1 MNNIK
6 EFFIN
11 YIWQIIQNTIGLLY
25 KYIIRKDII
34 TRVDYSAEDYEC
46 YLTRSGGGVTLGRYI
61 FVNQH
66 YKDLTNVILHERGH
80 VKQSRILGPLYLI
93 IIGIPSLLH
102 AWLNNY
108 IKCCWK
114 DGKYNYY
121 HFYTES
127 WANKLMGLN
136 KEGKLEK

>member
-1 MNNIK
+1 MK

-11 YIWQIIQNTIGLLY
+11 YIWQFIQNTLGIIY
-25 KYIIRKDII
+25 KWYLEDDVI
-34 TRVDYSAEDYEC
+34 TRVDYSAKDYEC
-46 YLTRSGGGVTLGRYI
+46 HSTRGGGGVTLGRYI

-80 VKQSRILGPLYLI
+80 VKQSRILGPLYIIVIGRPSIIWAATHRLI
-93 IIGIPSLLH
+93 APNKSYY
-102 AWLNNY
+102 WL
-108 IKCCWK
+108 
-114 DGKYNYY
+114 
-121 HFYTES
+121 YTEN

>member
-1 MNNIK
+1 MK

-11 YIWQIIQNTIGLLY
+11 YIWQFIQNTLGILY
-25 KYIIRKDII
+25 KWYLENDVI
-34 TRVDYSAEDYEC
+34 TRVDYSATDYEC

-66 YKDLTNVILHERGH
+66 FKDLSNVILHERGH
-80 VKQSRILGPLYLI
+80 VKQSRILGPLYI
-93 IIGIPSLLH
+93 IIICIPSILWAGLH
-102 AWLNNY
+102 NIIAPN
-108 IKCCWK
+108 KS
-114 DGKYNYY
+114 YY
-121 HFYTES
+121 WFYTEN